1 MYKYIHIHTCMCVCA
16 RVRVL
21 YIYVYARMH
30 DLEVLLHMIKMIQAD
45 EDLQV
50 PERFFFFY
58 TSICYPNTSESEFV
72 YETEYPSS
80 CKI

>member
-1 MYKYIHIHTCMCVCA
+1 MYRYIHIHTCVCVCA

-50 PERFFFFY
+50 PERFFFY

-72 YETEYPSS
+72 YETE
-80 CKI
+80 